1 MNKPKLL
8 ATIALLLLSSHAFA
22 EDKPEFVKNG
32 DGTVT
37 HNPTSLIL
45 KMCAE
50 GQTWDGSFGICN
62 GTAATYAAAD
72 ALKLTGDFAGQ
83 TDWRLPTKEELKA
96 IGEGVKFSLSSNAN
110 FTKIFFPQTPTSY
123 FWSSNDG
130 VSYFYGRFCPSYT
143 CEASYSSATCP
154 SYQSM
159 PSYCKNYSQAKAGDT
174 KYEYRS
180 WEDSSFKHLYENNYY
195 ESKSSSLYN
204 VVFNTGEYISTIAT
218 AIPANNVRLIRGT
231 QWFGTLPTNTEA
243 TLITDFMN
251 NQDGTVTHT
260 KTGLTWQR
268 CSVGQTWNDVDCDGT
283 ATPLTYEKATALTS
297 NVGGKT
303 DWRLPTFQELRTLID
318 KDNKIETFVFPHAPT
333 GKFWSS
339 INYTGGDKS
348 NAFYVSFNDSYVF
361 YAPKTTANL
370 VRLVRGTP
378 LEGTVVELNPNIIK
392 TTTGS
397 ASTTI
402 AVATG
407 SIDLAPTITGTP
419 NPVTVNGNIT
429 FTATLTNK
437 GTATATDAKMSF
449 GLPKNTVSLVT
460 KPDECNFTGLSVV
473 CAVGNVVPNG
483 SITKT
488 VTVKMTKAGG
498 LSFGVTSWANE
509 KDVNMKDNIAR
520 TTVAIRK

>member
-8 ATIALLLLSSHAFA
+8 AATIALLLLSSHAFA

-37 HNPTSLIL
+37 HNPTGLIL
-45 KMCAE
+45 KTCAE
-50 GQTWDGSFGICN
+50 GQVWDGSFGICN

-72 ALKLTGDFAGQ
+72 ALKLTGDFAGK

-96 IGEGVKFSLSSNAN
+96 IGEGVKFGLSSNAN
-110 FTKIFFPQTPTSY
+110 FTKIYFPQTPTSY
-123 FWSSNDG
+123 FWSSSDG
-130 VSYFYGRFCPSYT
+130 VSYFYGSTCPSSSRSS
-143 CEASYSSATCP
+143 SYSSPYSSCTYSPIPYCSFSP
-154 SYQSM
+154 CYSYSGRFTYLYAG
-159 PSYCKNYSQAKAGDT
+159 SY
-174 KYEYRS
+174 
-180 WEDSSFKHLYENNYY
+180 F
-195 ESKSSSLYN
+195 ESKSSIPYSVL
-204 VVFNTGEYISTIAT
+204 FNTGEYNRSETYENN
-218 AIPANNVRLIRGT
+218 NNVRLIRGT
-231 QWFGTLPTNTEA
+231 QWFGTLPKNTEA

-268 CSVGQTWNDVDCDGT
+268 CSVGQTWNEVDCDGT

-297 NVGGKT
+297 NVGGNT
-303 DWRLPTFQELRTLID
+303 DWRLPTFQELRSLID

-348 NAFYVSFNDSYVF
+348 NAFYVSFNDSYAF
-361 YAPKTTANL
+361 YTLKTEANL

-392 TTTGS
+392 TTAGS
-397 ASTTI
+397 ASTTTP
-402 AVATG
+402 VATG
-407 SIDLAPTITGTP
+407 SVDLAPTITGTP
-419 NPVTVNGNIT
+419 NPATVNGNIT

-437 GTATATDAKMSF
+437 GTATATDAKLSF

-509 KDVNMKDNIAR
+509 KDVNTKDNIAR